1 MGWLTRSQGAVTA
14 AMVVPLAGLLI
25 TALPLSG
32 QAEAFGRWQQR
43 PRSCVVEHGKAPTLR
58 CQGVQL
64 DQRSPEVLRL
74 NVQAEGPARGE
85 LIQLTLVGVLV
96 EGQQPMGCRNGA
108 CTLKHPL
115 QLSLST
121 LSLVRFDGRGLAQ
134 SIPDA
139 SSVHGTCRID
149 PAALHCEAI
158 STDQAGTPSWKVKA
172 QLR

>member
-1 MGWLTRSQGAVTA
+1 MGGFLRRQGAVVA
-14 AMVVPLAGLLI
+14 ALVVPLAGLLI
-25 TALPLSG
+25 TALPLPG

-43 PRSCVVEHGKAPTLR
+43 PRSCTVEHGTASALR

-74 NVQAEGPARGE
+74 SVQSEGPARGE
-85 LIQLTLVGVLV
+85 LIQLTLVGALG

-108 CTLKHPL
+108 CSLKQPL

-134 SIPDA
+134 SLPETKPVQGI
-139 SSVHGTCRID
+139 CRID

-158 STDQAGTPSWKVKA
+158 PAHQAGSPPWTLKA

>member
-1 MGWLTRSQGAVTA
+1 MGGFLRRQVAVVA
-14 AMVVPLAGLLI
+14 ALVAPLAGLLI
-25 TALPLSG
+25 TALPLPG

-43 PRSCVVEHGKAPTLR
+43 PRSCTVEHGAASALR

-74 NVQAEGPARGE
+74 SVQSEGPARGE
-85 LIQLTLVGVLV
+85 LIQLTLVGALG

-108 CTLKHPL
+108 CTLKQPL

-121 LSLVRFDGRGLAQ
+121 LSLARFDGRGLAQ
-134 SIPDA
+134 SIPETKP
-139 SSVHGTCRID
+139 VRGTCRID
-149 PAALHCEAI
+149 PAALQCEA
-158 STDQAGTPSWKVKA
+158 TDADQAGASPWTIKA